1 MKSRAIICLAIAAQL
16 AYGTLA
22 TAAVSTSDDRAIQ
35 ALVQAWEKDWNAH
48 DMAAMGTLITE
59 DADFVNVAGLHWKG
73 RQQIVQEHAERHRT
87 NLKLSHWITHG
98 VTIQPLSPTIAL
110 VHITWGMTG
119 DTDFDGTPREPRD
132 GVFSWIVEKHDTRWL
147 IRAVQNTNVS
157 PRK

>member
-1 MKSRAIICLAIAAQL
+1 MKSRATLCLAVIALFAH
-16 AYGTLA
+16 GPFT
-22 TAAVSTSDDRAIQ
+22 TAAMSPTDDRAIQ
-35 ALVQAWEKDWNAH
+35 TLVQAWEKDWNAH
-48 DMAAMGTLITE
+48 DMTAMGKLITE

-98 VTIQPLSPTIAL
+98 VSIQPLSSTIAL

-132 GVFSWIVEKHDTRWL
+132 GIFSWIVEKHDNHWL

>member
-1 MKSRAIICLAIAAQL
+1 MKSRASLFVAITAL
-16 AYGTLA
+16 LSCSTFA
-22 TAAVSTSDDRAIQ
+22 TAAVSPTDERAIQ
-35 ALVQAWEKDWNAH
+35 ALVHAWEEDWNAH
-48 DMAAMGTLITE
+48 DMTAMGTLITE

-73 RQQIVQEHAERHRT
+73 RQQIVREHAERHRT
-87 NLKLSHWITHG
+87 NLRLSHWVTHG
-98 VTIQPLSPTIAL
+98 VTIQTVSPTIAL

-132 GVFSWIVEKHDTRWL
+132 GVFSWLVEKHGTHWL

>member
-1 MKSRAIICLAIAAQL
+1 MKSRTTLCLAIAALL
-16 AYGTLA
+16 AHCALA
-22 TAAVSTSDDRAIQ
+22 TAAVSPTDDRAIQ
-35 ALVQAWEKDWNAH
+35 ALVQEWEKDWNAH
-48 DMAAMGTLITE
+48 DMAAMGRLITG

-73 RQQIVQEHAERHRT
+73 RHQIVQEHAERHRT
-87 NLKLSHWITHG
+87 NLKLSRWITHG
-98 VTIQPLSPTIAL
+98 VTIQSLSPTIAL

-132 GVFSWIVEKHDTRWL
+132 GVFSWIVVKHDNHWL